1 FVNDEPINIPILDM
15 NPQGYEEQCARLDDV
30 RRSRDNEAVTRCLD
44 DLRQAA
50 QGTENMMPFI
60 LDAVKAYATL
70 QEIMDVLRD
79 VFGEYQE
86 MTII

>member
-1 FVNDEPINIPILDM
+1 
-15 NPQGYEEQCARLDDV
+15 
-30 RRSRDNEAVTRCLD
+30 DNEAVTRCLG